1 MMHVVCQLEKIH
13 VHFIYLTKCCQ
24 YILIQNVPNGTPIVE
39 AYMVKIS
46 IKYQL

>member
-1 MMHVVCQLEKIH
+1 MHVVYQQEKIH
-13 VHFIYLTKCCQ
+13 VHFICLTKCCQ
-24 YILIQNVPNGTPIVE
+24 YILIQNVPNETPLVE

>member
-1 MMHVVCQLEKIH
+1 MMHVVCQQEKNTCT
-13 VHFIYLTKCCQ
+13 FIYLTKCCQ
-24 YILIQNVPNGTPIVE
+24 YILIQDVPDGTPIVE